1 MKDTVGRILEITFIL
16 VLMYLVLTN
25 GNAFSQVVSS
35 IGSVYNNSVR
45 TLQGR

>member
-1 MKDTVGRILEITFIL
+1 MKDTVGKVLEITFIL

-25 GNAFSQVVSS
+25 GSAFSQVVGS
-35 IGSVYNNSVR
+35 IGNVYTSSVR

>member
-25 GNAFSQVVSS
+25 GNAFSQVVGS
-35 IGSVYNNSVR
+35 IGSVYTSSVK

>member
-1 MKDTVGRILEITFIL
+1 MKDTVGKVLEITFIL

-35 IGSVYNNSVR
+35 IGSVYTSSVK

>member
-1 MKDTVGRILEITFIL
+1 MNETVGKVLEITFIL

-25 GNAFSQVVSS
+25 GSGFSSAVASV
-35 IGSVYNNSVR
+35 GSGYTSAVR

>member
-1 MKDTVGRILEITFIL
+1 MKDTVGRVLEITFIL

-25 GNAFSQVVSS
+25 GSAFSQVTQS
-35 IGSVYNNSVR
+35 IGSVYTSSVR